1 MAYDTSAHEHEF
13 FAVQPETETRSH
25 LRNRPWKAC
34 LEQLK
39 AQNDLLTFHALA
51 FSDFLRDAAP
61 PPALNLGALLY
72 PGRDPESNFSDC
84 VLGKLRRLMLAD
96 VPAAVAALPITLI
109 ASKTTATLLATLET
123 IHASGPLVEARRAIR
138 GIFDILHDPVRPFA
152 SPERR
157 AAEINGLFDSFL
169 AACRTNATTF
179 TTLWDDHC
187 HPLLATRHAHPDAA
201 RPLSHAD
208 FSAAHTET
216 IDRINS
222 WGRQLNAPLV
232 SLEASVGGMRDFFL
246 DRLRFAPSA
255 PKPTREDFARAASDR
270 YAGTASIKPEIRRAQ
285 VKAVIDYSYDHPLRG
300 TDSSIAKRYRSPE
313 APTLY
318 AAVCAVFAAHPEWAK
333 AADGYR
339 TAKSLYSGC
348 RQCELRRANPVAF
361 NYAKL

>member
-169 AACRTNATTF
+169 AACRTNAATF
-179 TTLWDDHC
+179 TTLWNDHC
-187 HPLLATRHAHPDAA
+187 HPLLATRRPQPDALGDLSRQIA
-201 RPLSHAD
+201 RNTAATNRTGRKVATLSSQFYGTFTSPSKRGERNAKLVARAVDEYYKLVRNGAKPRNSTTDACRTVEAELGLGSYANFWSFRDAVKSQIDRASHA
-208 FSAAHTET
+208 
-216 IDRINS
+216 
-222 WGRQLNAPLV
+222 L
-232 SLEASVGGMRDFFL
+232 
-246 DRLRFAPSA
+246 
-255 PKPTREDFARAASDR
+255 
-270 YAGTASIKPEIRRAQ
+270 PEN
-285 VKAVIDYSYDHPLRG
+285 L
-300 TDSSIAKRYRSPE
+300 
-313 APTLY
+313 
-318 AAVCAVFAAHPEWAK
+318 F
-333 AADGYR
+333 
-339 TAKSLYSGC
+339 
-348 RQCELRRANPVAF
+348 
-361 NYAKL
+361 